1 MPEKEENLLEL
12 LKDFQREKYIWIVNN
27 AAVLRMCVFW
37 RIEFY

>member
-27 AAVLRMCVFW
+27 VAVLRMCVFW